1 MRNREEQWILC
12 IVQRGTI
19 IFEGPN
25 RKIFRLRRATGCRNS
40 SLLVQCHVVF
50 YMRLYWYNNY
60 IKCIRILHVM

>member
-50 YMRLYWYNNY
+50 YMRLY
-60 IKCIRILHVM
+60 